1 MKNMDPLNDN
11 VVQLLASSTD
21 PMIALLWKDTANIVS
36 MHAKDSADSAA
47 AKFGAQRT
55 RKGMFRTVGQLYKE
69 QLTNLMKTL
78 NQTQPH
84 FVRCIIP
91 NHEKKV
97 CVVSYLL
104 GFACCLNPMF
114 GTGSLRLP
122 VALVKGRQVAYFLK
136 RLHTLSRAYTYSH
149 TCMYMYPTLV
159 HL

>member
-1 MKNMDPLNDN
+1 MSNPHYFIEYSHAISTFFPYWHFPLSLSQVEYNCEQWLMKNMDPLNDN
-11 VVQLLASSTD
+11 VVQLLAASTD
-21 PMIALLWKDTANIVS
+21 PMVALLWKDTANIVS

-69 QLTNLMKTL
+69 QLANLMKTL

-97 CVVSYLL
+97 RCLL
-104 GFACCLNPMF
+104 ACTSMF
-114 GTGSLRLP
+114 RILRL
-122 VALVKGRQVAYFLK
+122 VQGRQG
-136 RLHTLSRAYTYSH
+136 
-149 TCMYMYPTLV
+149 
-159 HL
+159 

>member
-11 VVQLLASSTD
+11 VVQLLAASTD
-21 PMIALLWKDTANIVS
+21 PMVALLWKDTANIVS
-36 MHAKDSADSAA
+36 IHAKDSADSAA

-97 CVVSYLL
+97 YTYMCTVNCHAACVVNTYFWYRVIQVVGK
-104 GFACCLNPMF
+104 GFCF
-114 GTGSLRLP
+114 
-122 VALVKGRQVAYFLK
+122 
-136 RLHTLSRAYTYSH
+136 
-149 TCMYMYPTLV
+149 
-159 HL
+159 

>member
-11 VVQLLASSTD
+11 IVQLLASSSD
-21 PMIALLWKDTANIVS
+21 PMVALLWKDTANIVS

-69 QLTNLMKTL
+69 QLANLMKTL

-97 CVVSYLL
+97 CI
-104 GFACCLNPMF
+104 
-114 GTGSLRLP
+114 
-122 VALVKGRQVAYFLK
+122 
-136 RLHTLSRAYTYSH
+136 
-149 TCMYMYPTLV
+149 CMYMYIAMQLCAEIGVQNIVFGTKNGRQI
-159 HL
+159 

>member
-11 VVQLLASSTD
+11 VVQLLGASTD
-21 PMIALLWKDTANIVS
+21 TMVATLWKDTANIVS

-97 CVVSYLL
+97 CWHSNYIIVHVLHEHLREGVSVVVC
-104 GFACCLNPMF
+104 GK
-114 GTGSLRLP
+114 GSSDHH
-122 VALVKGRQVAYFLK
+122 VYG
-136 RLHTLSRAYTYSH
+136 
-149 TCMYMYPTLV
+149 
-159 HL
+159 